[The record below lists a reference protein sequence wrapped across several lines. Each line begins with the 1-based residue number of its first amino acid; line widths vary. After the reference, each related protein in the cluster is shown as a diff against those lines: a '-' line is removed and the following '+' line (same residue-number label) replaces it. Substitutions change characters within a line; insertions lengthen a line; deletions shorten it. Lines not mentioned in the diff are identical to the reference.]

1 MIVVFIFVNSNS
13 ILFALS
19 QDIIINE
26 LGQLAVEGLTPADTK
41 LVFTENEV
49 LEYCKCTEQA
59 CGMGIIR
66 LDRALEG
73 GSNVQ
78 FFHKSAQ
85 EFCAGRYLSN
95 HIEKLSAYLEEVET
109 VEDALSVALVL
120 TFASSQRSAARLIVE
135 KLMEIYHEEI
145 ESDMTDFKREH
156 LAFEDTR
163 PIQAFLELCL
173 ECNYEADAGAE
184 FGSILSDLFADGKV
198 LFYGIPAKA
207 ATTLAYY
214 IERCKPAIRSLNL
227 RPIAHASEPPRF
239 FGPTADSY
247 QAALKTLKPLSDN
260 EIKER
265 HDKFKIANPDLDL
278 YWKRRNHTTQLAA
291 YIMSIQACEGL
302 PPASETNVVPIITSL
317 EHIKLEVLC
326 LQNYKLGADFDS
338 VVQAVEDGNFQLLHD
353 MRVEDS
359 ASTGQQMTRL
369 VTSMHKMPLLDTLI
383 ISKNPAEPGRT
394 IPTLAENIAS
404 CKSLRYLNV
413 CDMQA
418 PADDLVILAA
428 TFPTQLE
435 VLYLRGNEMNDELA
449 SRLVDTLP
457 RTLQRLYIDVDNL
470 SLGIHNE
477 LLQALESRCKLLIKL
492 GVFRSPYAPDLVK
505 YLGQSLKRT
514 WRDNMT
520 KLLLSSSSTEL
531 IREDCFEIFMEGIQ
545 AASVVN
551 SCMQGINLDRE
562 RFGRLIQLCHE
573 KGFDELR

>member
-1 MIVVFIFVNSNS
+1 MIVVFILVNSNS

-95 HIEKLSAYLEEVET
+95 HIDKLSAYLEEVET

-145 ESDMTDFKREH
+145 ESDMTDFKREQ

-163 PIQAFLELCL
+163 PIQAFIELCL

-184 FGSILSDLFADGKV
+184 FGSILSDLFADGTV

-214 IERCKPAIRSLNL
+214 IERCKPTIRNLTL
-227 RPIAHASEPPRF
+227 RPIAHASEPPMF

-247 QAALKTLKPLSDN
+247 NAAMKTLKSLSDN

-265 HDKFKIANPDLDL
+265 HDKFKSANPDIDGC
-278 YWKRRNHTTQLAA
+278 WKRRGPVQLAA

-302 PPASETNVVPIITSL
+302 PPTSETNVVPIITSL
-317 EHIKLEVLC
+317 EHIKLEVLN

-338 VVQAVEDGNFQLLHD
+338 VVQAVEDGNLQLLHN

-369 VTSMHKMPLLDTLI
+369 VTSLHKMPLLETLI

-394 IPTLAENIAS
+394 IPILAEKIAS
-404 CKSLRYLNV
+404 CKSLRYLSV

-428 TFPTQLE
+428 NFPAQLE

-449 SRLVDTLP
+449 ARLVDTLP

-477 LLQALESRCKLLIKL
+477 LLQALETRCKLLRNL
-492 GVFRSPYAPDLVK
+492 GVYRSSYAPDLLK
-505 YLGQSLKRT
+505 HLGQALKST

-520 KLLLSSSSTEL
+520 KLMLTSSSTEL
-531 IREDCFEIFMEGIQ
+531 TREDCFEIFMEGIQ

-551 SCMQGINLDRE
+551 SCIQGVNLDRE
-562 RFGRLIQLCHE
+562 RFERFIQLCHE